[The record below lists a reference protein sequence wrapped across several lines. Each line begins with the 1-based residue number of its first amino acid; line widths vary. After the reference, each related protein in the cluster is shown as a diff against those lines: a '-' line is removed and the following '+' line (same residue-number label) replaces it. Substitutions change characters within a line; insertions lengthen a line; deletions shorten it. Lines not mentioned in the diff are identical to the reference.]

1 MENALEEIKKRIDI
15 VEFIGSFVPLKK
27 TGRNFKALCPFHQ
40 EKTPSFIVSPERQ
53 IWRCFGACNEGGDI
67 VKFLMKW
74 ENLTF
79 FEALKELAKKA
90 GVTLKKIDFEDKAWQ
105 KKKRFLEMNNL
116 AAEFFQYV
124 LWKTDFGKKA
134 LDYLYQRKIKNETIK
149 KFGLGYAPF
158 SWESLLSFLKKKKY
172 EEEEMFE
179 NGLVFKKEKGHFCD
193 YFRGRLIFPI
203 RDPRGNIIAFSART
217 LKSEEKEAKY
227 INTKETILYHKRET
241 LFGIDLAKESIRKEN
256 NVYIVEGEF
265 DVISPYQAGF
275 TNFVAIKGSALT
287 KEQLMFLK
295 RYTERITLTLDSDTS
310 GEEAA
315 KKAIEEAEKF
325 DFDINVVTFNFAKDP
340 DEAVKKDVNLF
351 KKTIKNP
358 VGIYDFLIEKIL
370 KKYPEKTA
378 FAKKKISEEI
388 IPFISEIK
396 NAVVQSHYVKKLAT
410 LLEVNEQSIQNLIK
424 KNLLLKKRKLEFIP
438 KVKKSNDSHLIL
450 AEKYLLSIIFQ
461 SESPF
466 SLADLVFSILSP
478 KDFQLP
484 ALGKIATFFLEY
496 KVKNEKFVLENF
508 LKTLPYELK
517 PVFDEIFLLA
527 SVDFELKKEKIEK
540 LAYQIKKYS
549 LKNQIKSL
557 LLENEEKVKTEE
569 LKHLNYQL
577 KEVEKKLISL

>member
-1 MENALEEIKKRIDI
+1 MENTLEEIKKRVDI
-15 VEFIGSFVPLKK
+15 VEFIGSFISLKK

-79 FEALKELAKKA
+79 FEALKELAKMA
-90 GVTLKKIDFEDKAWQ
+90 GITIKKIDFEDKAWQ
-105 KKKRFLEMNNL
+105 KKKRFLEMNKL
-116 AAEFFQYV
+116 ATEFFQYV
-124 LWKTDFGKKA
+124 LWKTNFGKKA

-158 SWESLLSFLKKKKY
+158 SWESLLLFLKKKKY

-179 NGLVFKKEKGHFCD
+179 NGLVFKNDKGRFCD

-203 RDPRGNIIAFSART
+203 RDQHGNIIAFSGRT
-217 LKSEEKEAKY
+217 LKEEEKEAKY

-241 LFGIDLAKESIRKEN
+241 LFGIDLAKESIKKEN

-275 TNFVAIKGSALT
+275 SNFVAIKGSALT

-295 RYTERITLTLDSDTS
+295 RYTERITLTLDNDAS

-315 KKAIEEAEKF
+315 KRAIEEAEKF

-340 DEAVKKDVNLF
+340 DEAVKKDINLF

-358 VGIYDFLIEKIL
+358 VGIYDFLIEKIF
-370 KKYPEKTA
+370 KKYPEKNA
-378 FAKKKISEEI
+378 FAKKKISNEI
-388 IPFISEIK
+388 IPYISEIK

-410 LLEVNEQSIQNLIK
+410 LLEVDEQSIQNLIK
-424 KNLLLKKRKLEFIP
+424 KNILIKKRKLQFLP
-438 KVKKSNDSHLIL
+438 KTKKSNDSHMIL
-450 AEKYLLSIIFQ
+450 AEKYILSLIFQ

-466 SLADLVFSILSP
+466 SLADSVFSILSP

-484 ALGKIATFFLEY
+484 ALEKITTFFLEY
-496 KVKNEKFVLENF
+496 KLKNKKFILENF
-508 LKTLPYELK
+508 LKTLPSELK
-517 PVFDEIFLLA
+517 AVFDEIFLLA
-527 SVDFELKKEKIEK
+527 SGDFELRKEKIEK

-549 LKNQIKSL
+549 LKKQIKSL
-557 LLENEEKVKTEE
+557 LLENEKKVKNEE
-569 LKHLNYQL
+569 LRNLNRQL